1 MRLLA
6 RLLLGISVVLLMGCA
21 QKDWID
27 RTLVT
32 ESVHGVWEGS
42 MASSSGQP
50 FIRDDIRLEL
60 EQKGRNVT
68 GLLRHQLII
77 AGPRGT
83 TPIEGSMAGDQFT
96 FQDLRGTLTGEL
108 TVGGDEMTGQGMAG
122 PRAVTYSLR
131 RIDTIVSPR

>member
-1 MRLLA
+1 MWAFVATALVLGSCA
-6 RLLLGISVVLLMGCA
+6 R
-21 QKDWID
+21 QDWID

-60 EQKGRNVT
+60 EQKGPTVT

-96 FQDLRGTLTGEL
+96 FRDLRGTLAGEL
-108 TVGGDEMTGQGMAG
+108 TVGADEMTGQGMAG
-122 PRAVTYSLR
+122 SRAVTYRLR
-131 RIDTIVSPR
+131 RIDTVVSPR